1 MAENNII
8 KRQNRIL
15 HSIRQMFEKAYV
27 ALEKW
32 KEWLNDFRREQ
43 GRDPHYGRNDLL
55 IEEQERLLSETSKEL
70 EQMEIMDRR
79 IKELEADCQ
88 KWYELASKLNSENR
102 LLQKQNVELL
112 KLSGQ

>member
-1 MAENNII
+1 MT
-8 KRQNRIL
+8 
-15 HSIRQMFEKAYV
+15 
-27 ALEKW
+27 LE
-32 KEWLNDFRREQ
+32 ES
-43 GRDPHYGRNDLL
+43 RDVIPIMEEMISL

-79 IKELEADCQ
+79 IKELEADRQ

>member
-1 MAENNII
+1 MT
-8 KRQNRIL
+8 
-15 HSIRQMFEKAYV
+15 
-27 ALEKW
+27 LE
-32 KEWLNDFRREQ
+32 ES
-43 GRDPHYGRNDLL
+43 RDVIPIMEEMISL

-88 KWYELASKLNSENR
+88 KWYELASKLNCENR

>member
-1 MAENNII
+1 MT
-8 KRQNRIL
+8 
-15 HSIRQMFEKAYV
+15 
-27 ALEKW
+27 LE
-32 KEWLNDFRREQ
+32 ES
-43 GRDPHYGRNDLL
+43 RDVIPIMEEMISL
-55 IEEQERLLSETSKEL
+55 IEEQERFLSETSKEL

>member
-1 MAENNII
+1 MT
-8 KRQNRIL
+8 
-15 HSIRQMFEKAYV
+15 
-27 ALEKW
+27 LE
-32 KEWLNDFRREQ
+32 ES
-43 GRDPHYGRNDLL
+43 RDVIPIMEEMISL

-102 LLQKQNVELL
+102 LLQNQNVELL